1 VARGRHITHGLA
13 FPVVNEDTL
22 GGGVPGDMHVA
33 RPIQGARA
41 RERRP
46 RVVVARRVYHG
57 DTMLLQASHLLQ
69 EKTLGLKGEPIAVEE
84 VASDQE
90 RVGVLSYREVSGAAE
105 GLP

>member
-1 VARGRHITHGLA
+1 
-13 FPVVNEDTL
+13 
-22 GGGVPGDMHVA
+22 
-33 RPIQGARA
+33 
-41 RERRP
+41 
-46 RVVVARRVYHG
+46 
-57 DTMLLQASHLLQ
+57 MLLQASHLLQ